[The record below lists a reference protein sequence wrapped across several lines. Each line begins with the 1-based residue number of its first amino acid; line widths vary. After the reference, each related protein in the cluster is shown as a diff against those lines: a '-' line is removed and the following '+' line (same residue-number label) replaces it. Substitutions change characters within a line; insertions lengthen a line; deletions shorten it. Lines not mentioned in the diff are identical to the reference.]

1 MPQTKNQKRMKALK
15 RSQVWIGRYTDL
27 AQDESVAPWIREEAK
42 HKISVHEATAAN
54 IERNMTAVRR
64 GWATIDLSTSE
75 LMAHDEAAFDQ
86 QRAPSAADY
95 FFGE

>member
-1 MPQTKNQKRMKALK
+1 MPQTAHQKRHKALK

-42 HKISVHEATAAN
+42 HKLGIHQRMIAN
-54 IERNMTAVRR
+54 LERRLNIRR
-64 GWATIDLSTSE
+64 APLDPHTSE
-75 LMAHDEAAFDQ
+75 VLAQDEAAFDQ